1 MRALVLRGRA
11 DFVARRRI
19 YEILILIYLL
29 CIYIYIYLI
38 FCSCFTKMICF
49 VDTLMILMMFFI

>member
-29 CIYIYIYLI
+29 CIYIYIYI
-38 FCSCFTKMICF
+38 FNLLFLFHKH
-49 VDTLMILMMFFI
+49 DMFC